1 MRPPTSLSWLLPM
14 ELHPLDR
21 LESALSRPGNRYSVV
36 SQLESEDLPTA
47 AEFMGLRWIWWERHR
62 SDLLCLVEGLD
73 DWPALRRFRA
83 LAAGYELLVKG
94 AGASQSR
101 GGEPAGSSAGLHQL
115 PPSGSH
121 RWEPGGSFVAFQEL
135 FHTALR
141 QGGMKQHRYAAAL
154 TGALVEMASNAV
166 EHANSPAAPIA
177 SFEVTR
183 RGWSFGVTDVGRGAL
198 ASLLEN
204 PAYGDLEGEG
214 EALEFM
220 LKEGVSRTGEP
231 SRGLGFSNVFKALV
245 DRRVTLRFRSG
256 GAVASWQGESPTEQT
271 IHSQGLPLARQ
282 GFHVRVAGP
291 IP

>member
-1 MRPPTSLSWLLPM
+1 M

-21 LESALSRPGNRYSVV
+21 LESALRRPGNLHDVV
-36 SQLESEDLPTA
+36 SQLEFEDLPTA

-62 SDLLCLVEGLD
+62 SDILGLVEGLD
-73 DWPALRRFRA
+73 NWPALRRFRA
-83 LAAGYELLVKG
+83 LAGGYELLVNG
-94 AGASQSR
+94 AGVSLPTD
-101 GGEPAGSSAGLHQL
+101 GEPVGSAGLHQL

-121 RWEPGGSFVAFQEL
+121 QWEPGGSFVAFQER

-141 QGGMKQHRYAAAL
+141 QGGMKQHQYAAAL
-154 TGALVEMASNAV
+154 TGAFVEMASNAV

-177 SFEVTR
+177 SFEVTS

-198 ASLLEN
+198 ASLREN

-220 LKEGVSRTGEP
+220 LKEGVTRTGEP
-231 SRGLGFSNVFKALV
+231 GRGLGFSNVFKALV

-256 GAVASWQGESPTEQT
+256 GAVASWEGESPTDQV
-271 IHSQGLPLARQ
+271 IHSQGLPISRQ